1 MKDDDG
7 EILPLMTRRGIG
19 GHISIVREQ
28 NSVWLGLRMSMCVT
42 SCEITSQCM
51 YNVY

>member
-28 NSVWLGLRMSMCVT
+28 NSVWLGLV
-42 SCEITSQCM
+42 
-51 YNVY
+51 NVYVRDIM